1 MTLLSQ
7 TLFSNDINDLLMVL
21 AIILFFIFFKKWF
34 AHNLFSIIFNRLNKK
49 WTSINRTDFNR
60 LIILPLSR
68 FITVLVAYL
77 SMSNLT
83 FPEAWKFSV
92 NDIQLHEVIQNL
104 GKCVVIVH
112 FIFFAATFVEFLSV
126 VLEMN
131 INNNKDKRDDQLIVF
146 FRDFLK
152 AIIYIIGVLLVLKV
166 AFHVNVGAILTGL
179 SIVGAALA
187 LAAKESIENLIAS
200 FIIFF
205 DKPFFTGDV
214 VRVNNQ
220 QNTFGTVESIGLR
233 STRIRTNDQTLIT
246 VPNKQMVDS
255 VVDNWSMRTS
265 RRAEI
270 RMELDLSNSNERIQQ
285 LTTALSNDIHTN
297 EIILKH
303 QIFLSDITQ
312 SGIVLSVEYF
322 TANISQEDF
331 NDIKQRINLRLKELI
346 EQSELKL
353 AVGGKNITIV
363 SVDGNTPPSSSDI
376 I

>member
-1 MTLLSQ
+1 MTILAYKLLDNHIS
-7 TLFSNDINDLLMVL
+7 SLLTVL
-21 AIILFFIFFKKWF
+21 TVILIFLLFKKWF
-34 AHNLFSIIFNRLNKK
+34 AHNLFSILFNRVNKK
-49 WTSINRTDFNR
+49 WKAIDRTVFHK
-60 LIILPLSR
+60 LVILPLSS
-68 FITVLVAYL
+68 FITALVAL
-77 SMSNLT
+77 LAMSSLV
-83 FPEAWKFSV
+83 FPNAWKISL
-92 NDIQLHEVIQNL
+92 NEIQLHEAIQNL
-104 GKCVVIVH
+104 GRSVVIVYL
-112 FIFFAATFVEFLSV
+112 ILFAAKFVEFFSL

-152 AIIYIIGVLLVLKV
+152 VIIYIIGLMLVLKI

-205 DKPFFTGDV
+205 DKPFYTGDIV
-214 VRVNNQ
+214 KVNNQ
-220 QNTFGTVESIGLR
+220 QNTAGTIESIGLR

-270 RMELDLSNSNERIQQ
+270 SLQLDLSNSNAAIQQ
-285 LTTALSNDIHTN
+285 LTEN
-297 EIILKH
+297 LKNTFSQNPLLLNQ
-303 QIFLSDITQ
+303 QIFIAEFSHNSITLF
-312 SGIVLSVEYF
+312 IEYF
-322 TANISQEDF
+322 TPN
-331 NDIKQRINLRLKELI
+331 IKQEAFQQIKQDISLKLKEMI
-346 EQSELKL
+346 EVTGVKL
-353 AVGGKNITIV
+353 AAHSNNITIV
-363 SVDGNTPPSSSDI
+363 SKDSQNSQAKTEI